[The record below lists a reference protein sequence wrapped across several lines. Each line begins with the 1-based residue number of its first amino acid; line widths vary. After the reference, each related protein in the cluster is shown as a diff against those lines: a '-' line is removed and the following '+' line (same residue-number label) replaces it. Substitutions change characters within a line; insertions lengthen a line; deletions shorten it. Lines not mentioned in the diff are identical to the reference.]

1 MKLSNELAKE
11 RYERL
16 RFGLEEDQKIIEVA
30 NLDELREEGKRIL
43 KENMKEDYKVCI
55 FAHCILDDNKHGGTY
70 NLEDVRKS
78 TYDEL
83 VDTFVKLTS
92 VVRMK
97 GIGMNFESDKGTEGY
112 IIVCNGI

>member
-1 MKLSNELAKE
+1 MKLSNELAQE

-55 FAHCILDDNKHGGTY
+55 FAHCIFRSHFFIFFALYFIFH
-70 NLEDVRKS
+70 LH
-78 TYDEL
+78 
-83 VDTFVKLTS
+83 
-92 VVRMK
+92 
-97 GIGMNFESDKGTEGY
+97 I
-112 IIVCNGI
+112 